1 MEWFHLMTRKDND
14 MLENYFCDS
23 RTLHQLRLG
32 PLGSLMDDFSDMLGN
47 EHYPKGTARTHIRN
61 VSHLSRY
68 LMWKGLDSID
78 NFNVEWIDDFL
89 LNHLPN
95 CICMRSFVGKHVTA
109 PASMLKLREYLVA
122 KGKIVEPVVEVDP
135 KSPDGV
141 VMRFQKY
148 LAEIKATS
156 KKTIDSYSHMVGHL
170 LDARMQLHGSLD
182 FAALTEA
189 DVIELHKA
197 VCSLHESRS
206 WKTNSTSIIRV
217 FLRFLWWEKLTPAPL
232 GRTIQ
237 PVRKWRLSEIPKAL
251 TAAELAKVLETPN
264 RDTSIGKRDYAIL
277 VLLATVGMRASEIAA
292 LTLENFHW
300 RKRVVT
306 IPSCKSRRERDMPL
320 TDEAFDAL
328 VDYLKHARPKVL
340 DRRIFIR
347 DKAPLRGF
355 VSAAAITSLV
365 SAHVIRSGIQRAV
378 YKGPHLLRHTLA
390 TMLVNRGTPI
400 KQVSDMLGHK
410 EIETTR
416 IYAKVDLTSL
426 RKIANPFPTCNW
438 R

>member
-1 MEWFHLMTRKDND
+1 

-32 PLGSLMDDFSDMLGN
+32 PLGSLIDDFSDMLGN

-68 LMWKGLDSID
+68 LMWKGLDSVD
-78 NFNVEWIDDFL
+78 DFKVEWIDDFL

-109 PASMLKLREYLVA
+109 PASMLKLQEYLVA
-122 KGKIVEPVVEVDP
+122 NGKIAEPVVEVEP

-182 FAALTEA
+182 FTALTEA
-189 DVIELHKA
+189 DVIELHK
-197 VCSLHESRS
+197 VICSLHESRS

-217 FLRFLWWEKLTPAPL
+217 FLRFLWWEKLTPTPL

-264 RDTSIGKRDYAIL
+264 RNTPIGKRDYAIL
-277 VLLATVGMRASEIAA
+277 VLLATVGMRASEI
-292 LTLENFHW
+292 FHW
-300 RKRVVT
+300 RKRIVT

-328 VDYLKHARPKVL
+328 VDYLKHARPKVQ
-340 DRRIFIR
+340 DRRMFIR

-355 VSAAAITSLV
+355 ASAAAITSLV
-365 SAHVIRSGIQRAV
+365 SACVIRSGIQRDS
-378 YKGPHLLRHTLA
+378 YRGPHLLRHTLA

-426 RKIANPFPTCNW
+426 RKIANPFPACNW